1 MAEKKYSPLGFEL
14 RVGSVDP
21 SLPLLFRIGVS
32 DEADPETK
40 IVYVGMSKDGAKG
53 PFSNYDDNLRRMR
66 DGCPARNGQGFRQIH
81 KDLDAALREGKSI
94 VIELVR
100 NVDTATER
108 LTVARKALQQEY
120 GLKD

>member
-1 MAEKKYSPLGFEL
+1 MTEKKYSPLGIEL

-21 SLPLLFRIGVS
+21 SLPLLFQIGVT
-32 DEADPETK
+32 DDVGAETK
-40 IVYVGMSKDGAKG
+40 VIYVGMSRDGAKG

-66 DGCPARNGQGFRQIH
+66 EGRSPRNGQGFRQIH
-81 KDLDAALREGKSI
+81 RDIDIALHEGKSI

-100 NVDTATER
+100 NVNPETET
-108 LTVARKALQQEY
+108 LTSARIALQRKH

>member
-1 MAEKKYSPLGFEL
+1 MTEKKYSPLGFEL
-14 RVGSVDP
+14 RIGSVDP

-32 DEADPETK
+32 DDAGPETK
-40 IVYVGMSKDGAKG
+40 IIYVGMSRDGARG

-66 DGCPARNGQGFRQIH
+66 DGRPARNGQGFRQIH
-81 KDLDAALREGKSI
+81 KELDAALRKGQSI

-100 NVDTATER
+100 NVDIDTER
-108 LTVARKALQQEY
+108 LPAARKALQQEH